1 MSWVIDG
8 NNLLGRAGAS
18 RDAADS
24 KRQLV
29 RTLANFARAKRTKVV
44 CYFDGNEPE
53 HFGRHLGSVSVIFS
67 GARPADD
74 LIANK
79 VATGSGWKVVT
90 ADRGLASRIQR
101 RQVEVINPGGF
112 MAELE
117 ALPAGEEKVADEEW
131 LTWFSDPKN
140 RNIF

>member
-1 MSWVIDG
+1 V
-8 NNLLGRAGAS
+8 A
-18 RDAADS
+18 
-24 KRQLV
+24 
-29 RTLANFARAKRTKVV
+29 
-44 CYFDGNEPE
+44 CYFDGSEPE
-53 HFGRHLGSVSVIFS
+53 NFGRHLGSVSVIFG
-67 GARPADD
+67 GARSADD
-74 LIANK
+74 LIANR

-101 RQVEVINPGGF
+101 RQVEVVNPAAF

-117 ALPAGEEKVADEEW
+117 MLPAGEEKVAGDEW

>member
-8 NNLLGRAGAS
+8 NNLLGRAGES
-18 RDAADS
+18 RGTSDT

-29 RTLANFARAKRTKVV
+29 RTLANFARARRTRVA
-44 CYFDGNEPE
+44 CYFDGVEPE
-53 HFGRHLGSVSVIFS
+53 HFGRHLGGVTVIFS
-67 GARPADD
+67 GARIADD
-74 LIANK
+74 LIAKK

-90 ADRGLASRIQR
+90 ADRALGARIQR
-101 RQVEVINPGGF
+101 RQVKVIDPGAF

-117 ALPAGEEKVADEEW
+117 SLPQGEERVADEDW

-140 RNIF
+140 RNVF

>member
-29 RTLANFARAKRTKVV
+29 RALANFARARRTKVA
-44 CYFDGNEPE
+44 CYFDGPEPE

-67 GARPADD
+67 GSRSADE
-74 LIANK
+74 LIAK
-79 VATGSGWKVVT
+79 RVATGSGWKVVT
-90 ADRGLASRIQR
+90 ADRALAARIKR
-101 RQVEVINPGGF
+101 REVGVVDPGAF

-117 ALPAGEEKVADEEW
+117 SLPQGEERDGGEEW
-131 LTWFSDPKN
+131 LAWFSDPKN
-140 RNIF
+140 RNVF